1 MNTIILVVVILAVAG
16 LVAYKLKSKGV
27 IKDENNNNI
36 PDVIETKIEE
46 VEKAVEVVKTT
57 AKKAKKVVAEVQ
69 AAAEEVA
76 KPKRGRKPATKK

>member
-16 LVAYKLKSKGV
+16 FVAYKLKAKGV

-57 AKKAKKVVAEVQ
+57 AKKAKKVVADVT

-76 KPKRGRKPATKK
+76 KPKRGRKPSTKK

>member
-16 LVAYKLKSKGV
+16 FVAYKLKTKGV

-36 PDVIETKIEE
+36 PDVIEAKIED

-57 AKKAKKVVAEVQ
+57 AKKAKKVVAEVK
-69 AAAEEVA
+69 AVAEEVA
-76 KPKRGRKPATKK
+76 KPKRGRKPASQK

>member
-16 LVAYKLKSKGV
+16 FVAYKLKSKGV

-57 AKKAKKVVAEVQ
+57 AKKAKKVVADVT

>member
-16 LVAYKLKSKGV
+16 FVAYKLKAKGV

-36 PDVIETKIEE
+36 PDVIEAKIEE

-57 AKKAKKVVAEVQ
+57 AKKAKKVVADVT

>member
-16 LVAYKLKSKGV
+16 FVAYKLKAKGV

-57 AKKAKKVVAEVQ
+57 AKKAKKVVADVT

>member
-16 LVAYKLKSKGV
+16 FVAYKLMNKGV

-36 PDVIETKIEE
+36 PDVIEAKIED

-57 AKKAKKVVAEVQ
+57 AKKAKKVAAEVK
-69 AAAEEVA
+69 AVAEEVA
-76 KPKRGRKPATKK
+76 KPKRGRKPVSKK